1 MPDTSKAAL
10 SGIEETSAVSDEI
23 QQQSSMSVSE
33 KETEKSTEKASE
45 AGSSSGSKKEIE
57 AASSGRAASSSAAS
71 SKASETHYSSGD
83 NAVST
88 ALSDAA
94 DFPSGSSGAVYVLHP
109 AETYSSPEEF
119 ATSSVTIDA
128 YQYTV
133 INRLDVIAVS
143 LLISAGLLFF
153 LVLRSINSSKR

>member
-10 SGIEETSAVSDEI
+10 SGIEEASAVSDEI
-23 QQQSSMSVSE
+23 QQQSSMFASE
-33 KETEKSTEKASE
+33 KSAEKASE
-45 AGSSSGSKKEIE
+45 VGSKKETE
-57 AASSGRAASSSAAS
+57 AASSERAASSSAAS
-71 SKASETHYSSGD
+71 VKASETHNSSGD

-88 ALSDAA
+88 ALSDA
-94 DFPSGSSGAVYVLHP
+94 DSPSASSGAVYVLYP
-109 AETYSSPEEF
+109 AQTFSSPEEF

-133 INRLDVIAVS
+133 INRLDIIAVS

-153 LVLRSINSSKR
+153 LVLRNINSSKR

>member
-1 MPDTSKAAL
+1 MPDTNKAAL
-10 SGIEETSAVSDEI
+10 SNIEETSAVSDEI
-23 QQQSSMSVSE
+23 RQQSSMVSE
-33 KETEKSTEKASE
+33 KETEKVTEEASE
-45 AGSSSGSKKEIE
+45 AGSSSGIKKETE
-57 AASSGRAASSSAAS
+57 AAS
-71 SKASETHYSSGD
+71 SKASETRYSSGD

-88 ALSDAA
+88 ALSDTA
-94 DFPSGSSGAVYVLHP
+94 DSPSASSGAVYVLHP
-109 AETYSSPEEF
+109 AETFSSPEEF

-153 LVLRSINSSKR
+153 LVLRNINSSKR

>member
-10 SGIEETSAVSDEI
+10 SGIEETSAVSDEM

-33 KETEKSTEKASE
+33 KETEKITEKASE
-45 AGSSSGSKKEIE
+45 TGSSSGGKKETE
-57 AASSGRAASSSAAS
+57 AASSSAAS
-71 SKASETHYSSGD
+71 VKPSETYNSSGD

-88 ALSDAA
+88 ALSDVA
-94 DFPSGSSGAVYVLHP
+94 DSPSASSGAVYVLHP
-109 AETYSSPEEF
+109 VQTFSSPEEF

-153 LVLRSINSSKR
+153 LVLRNINSSKR

>member
-23 QQQSSMSVSE
+23 QQQSSMLASE
-33 KETEKSTEKASE
+33 KSAEKTSE
-45 AGSSSGSKKEIE
+45 VGSKKETE
-57 AASSGRAASSSAAS
+57 TAASERAASLSAAS
-71 SKASETHYSSGD
+71 SKVSETHNSSGD

-88 ALSDAA
+88 ALSDA
-94 DFPSGSSGAVYVLHP
+94 DSPSASFGAVYVLHP
-109 AETYSSPEEF
+109 AETFSSPEEF

-133 INRLDVIAVS
+133 INRLDIIAVS

-153 LVLRSINSSKR
+153 LVLRNINSSKR

>member
-10 SGIEETSAVSDEI
+10 SGIEETSAVSDEM
-23 QQQSSMSVSE
+23 QQQSSVSVSE
-33 KETEKSTEKASE
+33 KETEKITEKASE
-45 AGSSSGSKKEIE
+45 TVSSSGGKKETE
-57 AASSGRAASSSAAS
+57 AASSSAAFVKS
-71 SKASETHYSSGD
+71 SETHNSSGD

-88 ALSDAA
+88 ALSDA
-94 DFPSGSSGAVYVLHP
+94 DSPSASSGAVYVLHP
-109 AETYSSPEEF
+109 AQTFSSPEEF

-133 INRLDVIAVS
+133 INRLDIIAVS

-153 LVLRSINSSKR
+153 LVLRNINSSKR

>member
-10 SGIEETSAVSDEI
+10 SGIEETSAVSDEM
-23 QQQSSMSVSE
+23 QQQSSMLVSE
-33 KETEKSTEKASE
+33 KSAEKASE
-45 AGSSSGSKKEIE
+45 VSSKKETE
-57 AASSGRAASSSAAS
+57 AASSERAASS
-71 SKASETHYSSGD
+71 KTSETHYSSGD

-88 ALSDAA
+88 ALSDA
-94 DFPSGSSGAVYVLHP
+94 DSPSASSGAVYVLYP
-109 AETYSSPEEF
+109 AQTFSSPEEF

-153 LVLRSINSSKR
+153 LVLRNINSSKR

>member
-1 MPDTSKAAL
+1 MPDTSKAL
-10 SGIEETSAVSDEI
+10 SGIEETSAVSDEM
-23 QQQSSMSVSE
+23 QQQSSMFVSE
-33 KETEKSTEKASE
+33 KSAEKASE
-45 AGSSSGSKKEIE
+45 VSSKKETE
-57 AASSGRAASSSAAS
+57 AASLERAASSSAAS
-71 SKASETHYSSGD
+71 SKVSETHNSSGD

-88 ALSDAA
+88 ALSDA
-94 DFPSGSSGAVYVLHP
+94 DSPSASSGAVYVLHP
-109 AETYSSPEEF
+109 AETFSSPEEF

-153 LVLRSINSSKR
+153 LVLRSINSTKR

>member
-23 QQQSSMSVSE
+23 QQQSSMFASE
-33 KETEKSTEKASE
+33 KSAEKTSE
-45 AGSSSGSKKEIE
+45 VGSKKETE
-57 AASSGRAASSSAAS
+57 AASSERAASSSAAS
-71 SKASETHYSSGD
+71 SKVSETHNSSWD

-94 DFPSGSSGAVYVLHP
+94 DSPSASSDAVYVLHP
-109 AETYSSPEEF
+109 AQTFSSPEEF

-133 INRLDVIAVS
+133 INRLDIIAVS

-153 LVLRSINSSKR
+153 LVLRSINSTKW

>member
-23 QQQSSMSVSE
+23 QQQSSVSVSE
-33 KETEKSTEKASE
+33 KETEKITEKASE
-45 AGSSSGSKKEIE
+45 TGSSSGGKKETE
-57 AASSGRAASSSAAS
+57 AASSSAAS
-71 SKASETHYSSGD
+71 VKPSETHNSSRD

-88 ALSDAA
+88 ALSDA
-94 DFPSGSSGAVYVLHP
+94 DSPSASSGAVYVFHP
-109 AETYSSPEEF
+109 VQTFSSPEEF

-153 LVLRSINSSKR
+153 LVLRNINSSKR

>member
-23 QQQSSMSVSE
+23 QQQSSMFASE
-33 KETEKSTEKASE
+33 KSAEKTSE
-45 AGSSSGSKKEIE
+45 VGSKKETE
-57 AASSGRAASSSAAS
+57 AASSERAASLSAAS
-71 SKASETHYSSGD
+71 SKVFETHNSSGD

-88 ALSDAA
+88 ALSDA
-94 DFPSGSSGAVYVLHP
+94 DSPSASSGAVYVLHP
-109 AETYSSPEEF
+109 AETFSSPEEF

-133 INRLDVIAVS
+133 INRLDIIAVS

-153 LVLRSINSSKR
+153 LVLRNINSSKR

>member
-10 SGIEETSAVSDEI
+10 SGIEETSAVSDEM
-23 QQQSSMSVSE
+23 QQPSSMFVSE
-33 KETEKSTEKASE
+33 KSAEKASE
-45 AGSSSGSKKEIE
+45 VGSKKETE
-57 AASSGRAASSSAAS
+57 AASLERATSSSAAS
-71 SKASETHYSSGD
+71 SKTFETHYSSGD

-88 ALSDAA
+88 ALSDA
-94 DFPSGSSGAVYVLHP
+94 DSPSASSGAVYVLYS
-109 AETYSSPEEF
+109 AQTFSSPEEF

-133 INRLDVIAVS
+133 INRLDIIAVS

-153 LVLRSINSSKR
+153 LVLRNINSSKR

>member
-10 SGIEETSAVSDEI
+10 SGIEETSAVSDEM
-23 QQQSSMSVSE
+23 QQQSSVSVSE
-33 KETEKSTEKASE
+33 KETEKFTEKASE
-45 AGSSSGSKKEIE
+45 TGSSSGGKKETE
-57 AASSGRAASSSAAS
+57 AASSSAAS
-71 SKASETHYSSGD
+71 VKPSETHNSSGD

-88 ALSDAA
+88 ALSDT
-94 DFPSGSSGAVYVLHP
+94 DSPSASSGAVYVLHP
-109 AETYSSPEEF
+109 AQTFSSPEEF

-153 LVLRSINSSKR
+153 LVLKSINSTKR

>member
-45 AGSSSGSKKEIE
+45 AGSSSGSKKETE
-57 AASSGRAASSSAAS
+57 AASSERAASSSAAS

-83 NAVST
+83 NALST
-88 ALSDAA
+88 TLSDT
-94 DFPSGSSGAVYVLHP
+94 DSPSASSGAVYVLHP
-109 AETYSSPEEF
+109 AETFSSPEEF

-153 LVLRSINSSKR
+153 LVLRNINSSKR